1 MTWDAF
7 DCLREE
13 FMQKIGKTVSVVAVL
28 TFCVFSTAW
37 AQPRQILNPLRNIG
51 DSIRNANRTVEAD
64 PNKEYRLTEAEGPY
78 LILAAALSG
87 PTARKDAHDLALE
100 FRSRYRWNAYVFEKN
115 FTRDANRDFGQVR
128 NSHSRMTLQY
138 SNRGE
143 TQFVVLIGN
152 FPSLEDNQFKRTLEE
167 VRRSQPES
175 LKGRTSVAA
184 FSLPMAFGLA
194 NPSLPPEHQ
203 RGTVDAFVEALNKNR
218 PRSLLQNPRR
228 YTVHI
233 ATFSGRAVMDPK
245 DIRAIEEGRN
255 SFDQQVSAL
264 EIGEQAAAKLC
275 QILHARGIEA
285 YEFHDRSASIV
296 TVGSFD
302 QPGRQMPDGT
312 MVPDPRIQQIIQQFQ
327 GQVIDGIQCSPQPRL
342 IEVPRVARR

>member
-1 MTWDAF
+1 
-7 DCLREE
+7 
-13 FMQKIGKTVSVVAVL
+13 MQKIGKTVLVQAVVIAIL
-28 TFCVFSTAW
+28 TFCMFSTAW
-37 AQPRQILNPLRNIG
+37 AQHPRPILNPLRNIG
-51 DSIRNANRTVEAD
+51 DSLRNANRTVEAD

-87 PTARKDAHDLALE
+87 PTARKDARDLVLE
-100 FRSRYRWNAYVFEKN
+100 FRSRYKWNAYVFEKN
-115 FTRDANRDFGQVR
+115 FARDANRDFGQAR
-128 NSHSRMTLQY
+128 NFHSRTTMQY
-138 SNRGE
+138 SNRGD

-152 FPSLEDNQFKRTLEE
+152 FPSLEDNQFKRTLDE
-167 VRRSQPES
+167 VRKCEPES

-184 FSLPMAFGLA
+184 FSTPMAMGVA

-203 RGTVDAFVEALNKNR
+203 RGTVDTFVESLNKSR
-218 PRSLLQNPRR
+218 PHSLLRNPRR

-245 DIRAIEEGRN
+245 DIRAIEKGKDA
-255 SFDQQVSAL
+255 FDHQVSAL
-264 EIGEQAAAKLC
+264 EIGGQAAAELC
-275 QILHARGIEA
+275 RFLRERGFEA
-285 YEFHDRSASIV
+285 YEFHEKFSSIV

-312 MVPDPRIQQIIQQFQ
+312 MVPCSGIQQIIQQFQ
-327 GQVIDGIQCSPQPRL
+327 GQVINGIQCSPQPRL